1 MKRLLLCMTVIC
13 IGMSVG
19 FNLPNVYASSLRVE
33 VDGREVAF
41 PDELPYVD
49 AATNLTMVPAKF
61 VSEKLGAKAKW
72 NGASNQIS
80 FLYKNDTITLG
91 IGDNHAEVNG
101 KTVTFGG
108 GALVKNGRTMV
119 PLRFISEAFHAQ
131 VEWQPKQNQV
141 SIMTAVSNVPKGTWI
156 WDSQVI
162 VRDSDKAISF
172 ARERNVTTIYLQ
184 INTDMA
190 PAIYESF
197 VRSAKEQGIQVE
209 ALEGRPEWA
218 YKKNQD
224 KIKKFIAW
232 VSAYNAS
239 VEAEARFAG
248 LHFDIEPYRLSEW
261 KKDNKVLL
269 EGWMDNLRLIEKETK
284 GNDLKIT
291 MDVPYWLNTIKV
303 PGTDYSMSAWL
314 LEKFDC
320 LVIMNY
326 RNHAVGKNGIVENAQ
341 AMLREASTLKKQ
353 IVIAV
358 ETVKSSEGPRTSFYA
373 MSNEAMEKELQAAH
387 NQLTCYASYA
397 GFAVHDFKSWQVMK

>member
-1 MKRLLLCMTVIC
+1 MTVIC

-61 VSEKLGAKAKW
+61 ISEKLGAKAKW

-172 ARERNVTTIYLQ
+172 AKERNVTTIYLQ

-387 NQLTCYASYA
+387 NQLTRYASYA